1 MGRRL
6 GQHFLRPASVT
17 RLLGVVDP
25 KPDQSF
31 LEIGPG
37 AGALTIPLCA
47 RAAHVTAVE
56 VDPTLAANLERRAI
70 PNLTSPNA
78 GGLVDDRGAPGTAGT
93 RLVGTQADLVTGP
106 LLRRFLHWRGRL
118 TDAHGRLQ
126 EEIARRGASP
136 AASKK
141 DGS

>member
-25 KPDQSF
+25 QPDQSF

-37 AGALTIPLCA
+37 GGALTIPLCA

-56 VDPTLAANLERRAI
+56 VDAQLAANLQRRGI
-70 PNLTSPNA
+70 PNLDVRNEDALQADLTA
-78 GGLVDDRGAPGTAGT
+78 LAPPGT
-93 RLVGTQADLVTGP
+93 RLVGNLP
-106 LLRRFLHWRGRL
+106 Y
-118 TDAHGRLQ
+118 
-126 EEIARRGASP
+126 
-136 AASKK
+136 
-141 DGS
+141 